1 MRNEIWKPI
10 KGFEGSYEVSTLGN
24 VRSVD
29 RVIVYPNGGK
39 RLRKGRELSQA
50 TNARGY
56 KCVVLC
62 TQKTRKDYTV
72 HRLVAQTH
80 IPNPQN
86 LPCVNHKDEITTN
99 NNVNNLEWCT
109 YKYNNNYGQHAR
121 KIAVHFE
128 KPILQFDLSG
138 NFIAR
143 YRSTWDAERRTG
155 IKQGSIC
162 NVANFAIGMSKT
174 KRRYLSAGGYIW
186 RWDSNKNTKKFEI
199 L

>member
-10 KGFEGSYEVSTLGN
+10 KGFEGAYEVSTLGN

-29 RVIVYPNGGK
+29 RIVIYPKGGK

-50 TNARGY
+50 TNRKGY

-62 TQKTRKDYTV
+62 TQNTRKNYTV
-72 HRLVAQTH
+72 HRLVAETH
-80 IPNPQN
+80 VPNPSN
-86 LPCVNHKDEITTN
+86 LPCINHKDEITTN
-99 NNVNNLEWCT
+99 NNVSNLEWCT
-109 YKYNNNYGQHAR
+109 HKYNNNYGNHIR

-128 KPILQFDLSG
+128 KPILQFDLNG

-143 YRSTWDAERRTG
+143 YRSTCEAERKTG

-162 NVANFAIGMSKT
+162 NVANFAIGTSKA

-186 RWDSNKNTKKFEI
+186 KWELNK
-199 L
+199 

>member
-50 TNARGY
+50 TNVRGY

-62 TQKTRKDYTV
+62 TQNSRKNYMV
-72 HRLVAQTH
+72 HRLVAETH
-80 IPNPQN
+80 VPNPSN
-86 LPCVNHKDEITTN
+86 LPCINHKDEITTN
-99 NNVNNLEWCT
+99 NNVSNLEWCT
-109 YKYNNNYGQHAR
+109 HKYNNNYGNHIR

-128 KPILQFDLSG
+128 KPILQFDLNG

-143 YRSTWDAERRTG
+143 YRSTCEAERKTG

-162 NVANFAIGMSKT
+162 NVANFAIGTSKA

-186 RWDSNKNTKKFEI
+186 KWELNK
-199 L
+199 

>member
-10 KGFEGSYEVSTLGN
+10 KGFEGAYEVSTLGN

-29 RVIVYPNGGK
+29 RIVIYPKGGI

-50 TNARGY
+50 TNRKGY

-62 TQKTRKDYTV
+62 TQNTRKNYTV
-72 HRLVAQTH
+72 HRLVAETH
-80 IPNPQN
+80 VPNPSN
-86 LPCVNHKDEITTN
+86 LPCINHKDEITTN
-99 NNVNNLEWCT
+99 NNVSNLEWCT
-109 YKYNNNYGQHAR
+109 HKYNNNYGNHIR

-128 KPILQFDLSG
+128 KPILQFDLNG

-143 YRSTWDAERRTG
+143 YRSTCEAERKTG

-162 NVANFAIGMSKT
+162 NVANFAIGTSKA

-186 RWDSNKNTKKFEI
+186 KWELNK
-199 L
+199 